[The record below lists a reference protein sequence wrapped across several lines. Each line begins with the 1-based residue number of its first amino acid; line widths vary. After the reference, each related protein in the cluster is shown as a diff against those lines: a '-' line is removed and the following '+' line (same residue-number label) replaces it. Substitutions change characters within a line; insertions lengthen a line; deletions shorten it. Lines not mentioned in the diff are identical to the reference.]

1 MVRRRRRSLRKK
13 KTSSLIFE
21 LELLE
26 SFLQNVYVCRR
37 YLLYTVVVLTLKPL
51 AVRVPA
57 EVEKEILEIIKEEK
71 QDKATVV
78 RNLLEIGIA
87 EWRKQTAL
95 ELLQKGK
102 VTFAKAAEIAK
113 LSLWEFADL
122 VKQRNVEWVRL
133 APEDVEK
140 EFREASAA
148 KCK

>member
-1 MVRRRRRSLRKK
+1 
-13 KTSSLIFE
+13 
-21 LELLE
+21 
-26 SFLQNVYVCRR
+26 
-37 YLLYTVVVLTLKPL
+37 VVVLTLKPL

-57 EVEKEILEIIKEEK
+57 EVEKEIREIVEEEK
-71 QDKATVV
+71 LDKATVV

-102 VTFAKAAEIAK
+102 VTFAKAAEVAR

-122 VKQRNVEWVRL
+122 VKQRNVEWARST
-133 APEDVEK
+133 PEEIEK

-148 KCK
+148 KCE